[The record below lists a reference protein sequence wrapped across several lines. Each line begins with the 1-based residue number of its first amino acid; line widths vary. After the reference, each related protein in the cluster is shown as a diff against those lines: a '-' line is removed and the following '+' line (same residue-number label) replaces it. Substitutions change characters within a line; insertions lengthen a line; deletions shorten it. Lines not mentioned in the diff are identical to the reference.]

1 MMRSVRT
8 VLLASFCSAARSLNA
23 PVVTLTGG
31 KAKLFKAGNP
41 LVYGGAVK
49 SVSGKPATGA
59 VVDVVD
65 GSGGFIGWGV
75 FNPISM
81 YRVRLLAHE
90 EPALL
95 AHRDIE
101 QLLQH
106 RLRAAMERRRA
117 LRLPSDENTAYRLV
131 NGEGDRLSGLMVDV
145 YAGVAVAVSSAIWLE
160 NWSDAVRDALLELPE
175 VTSVVWRRNLARLK
189 QDGWD
194 ARLKQDGGDADDEQ
208 QERPA
213 ATAVEVLESGLKY
226 ELDPYGQ
233 KSGFYCD
240 QRDNREMLARL
251 CGGQR
256 VLDLFCFSGGF
267 AISAVA
273 AGATSALGI
282 DSSAPALA
290 LAQRNAEL
298 NGLGDACAFEKHDV
312 LKFLKAR
319 DEDPDAEPF
328 DVVICDPP
336 KLAPS
341 VKDLPRAT
349 PRYRKINALAMRA
362 LRPGGLLL
370 TCTCSAAMSQSEG
383 KFVRTV
389 QEAALDEGRVLTL
402 LRTTGAAADHVMNPA
417 YPESRYLTA
426 ALFVVQ

>member
-1 MMRSVRT
+1 MMRS
-8 VLLASFCSAARSLNA
+8 LLFASFCSAARSLNA

-240 QRDNREMLARL
+240 QRENRKALAEL
-251 CGGQR
+251 CRGR
-256 VLDLFCFSGGF
+256 AVLDLFCYSGGF
-267 AISAVA
+267 SLGAARAGAASCVGVDSSGAAVA
-273 AGATSALGI
+273 LAT
-282 DSSAPALA
+282 
-290 LAQRNAEL
+290 RNAEL
-298 NGLGDACAFEKHDV
+298 NGLAATCRFTKADVMAFLQEAPP
-312 LKFLKAR
+312 LS
-319 DEDPDAEPF
+319 

-336 KLAPS
+336 KYAPT
-341 VKDLPRAT
+341 VKDLTRAE
-349 PRYRKINALAMRA
+349 RKYRKLNSLAMRA
-362 LRPGGLLL
+362 VRPGGLLL
-370 TCTCSAAMSQSEG
+370 TCTCSGAMTQSGGFE
-383 KFVRTV
+383 RML
-389 QEAALDEGRVLTL
+389 QDAALAEGRSLTL
-402 LRTTGAAADHVMNPA
+402 LRRSGAASDHTLHPA
-417 YPESRYLTA
+417 YPEGHYLTA
-426 ALFVVQ
+426 VLAVVH